1 MARKSRKTM
10 PAVSGAAIEKTV
22 EKVVDIKPYQV
33 GIYARLS
40 HESEANRERDTVETQ
55 IAYIRNFVAE
65 QTDMV
70 VADVYADISVTG
82 TTFERP
88 EFERMIQDI
97 RQGKINTVI
106 TRDLSRLG
114 RNYVEMGNYI
124 ERVFPFLDVRYIAIT
139 DDFDTARPG
148 TDLSVPLKNIVN
160 EYYSKDI
167 SKKVKTG
174 KVAIWSQG
182 GFSEGTPPYGYVRAE
197 DGSRKLIID
206 EEVSGNV
213 KRIFDLFLEGNG
225 YNRIAETMQAEGHLS
240 PPKYRFMKKGKKKRI
255 YLLVVFGLCAFAVGL
270 VYVFHALLYG
280 SAMAGT
286 LPGFLARLWPLINK
300 VYLRFSVTGNLELDP
315 NGAGY
320 QLLQGRKA
328 LWMSGLFGNTVN
340 FHAIPVAESDMAF
353 VALCTGF
360 GFIFA
365 FAVVGL
371 FWRIWISGSELSR
384 KYLQNS
390 TTDAIVVYG
399 MTVLIFMQAGIVILG
414 SCNVIPFT
422 GLPIPFLSRGG
433 TYQAIV
439 YSFSGLLLHMSE
451 SEVLNGGDDD
461 DGSEEEIPDIT
472 IPAKNQ
478 AH

>member
-1 MARKSRKTM
+1 MRKVELLEETDEEMDEKDTGSRHIIL
-10 PAVSGAAIEKTV
+10 PILLE
-22 EKVVDIKPYQV
+22 ILLL
-33 GIYARLS
+33 GIL
-40 HESEANRERDTVETQ
+40 
-55 IAYIRNFVAE
+55 
-65 QTDMV
+65 
-70 VADVYADISVTG
+70 
-82 TTFERP
+82 
-88 EFERMIQDI
+88 
-97 RQGKINTVI
+97 
-106 TRDLSRLG
+106 LL
-114 RNYVEMGNYI
+114 
-124 ERVFPFLDVRYIAIT
+124 
-139 DDFDTARPG
+139 
-148 TDLSVPLKNIVN
+148 
-160 EYYSKDI
+160 
-167 SKKVKTG
+167 KTG
-174 KVAIWSQG
+174 KAALNYVYALIPLLLMTAVYGTRLYNHDGDMKLFGACASLTAIGTALQVYVDALYKPLS
-182 GFSEGTPPYGYVRAE
+182 GFSLLKMGMGMLVAVIFVLLYALLHKLLKKSWITYVLMILAALIYIVLLFKGY
-197 DGSRKLIID
+197 DP
-206 EEVSGNV
+206 
-213 KRIFDLFLEGNG
+213 NG
-225 YNRIAETMQAEGHLS
+225 YGTSAWISIGSITLQLTDVTKVAAVLFYASLFSTEAGRSDQKVLWLSNIFFLINLIGSVLIYELGSFFILFFLHLS
-240 PPKYRFMKKGKKKRI
+240 ILFIFMKKGKKKRI